1 MEKSQIL
8 KLLKTQGQ
16 KITITRLNQVIT
28 ACNLDP
34 NATDYPDEQVARILD
49 GVAQKPD
56 THRKNKEQ
64 AKHSAERSKSA
75 LAMGQ
80 QMNLSALT
88 DALDRAEQRREEAIE
103 RLSDRMAYLQ
113 DDRIF
118 LAELF
123 SRTQQKLA
131 PVPEAPQQDAM
142 AAEIDALSEVFDSI
156 FEWEYPVIALNSVA
170 GCLPI

>member
-34 NATDYPDEQVARILD
+34 NATDYSDEQVAWILN

-56 THRKNKEQ
+56 THRKTKEQ
-64 AKHSAERSKSA
+64 AKHSAEQTRSA

-80 QMNLSALT
+80 QMNLNALT
-88 DALDRAEQRREEAIE
+88 NALDRAEQRREEAIE
-103 RLSDRMAYLQ
+103 RLSDRIAYIQ

-118 LAELF
+118 LAELL
-123 SRTQQKLA
+123 SRTQQKLT
-131 PVPEAPQQDAM
+131 PTPEAAQQEAM
-142 AAEIDALSEVFDSI
+142 ATEIDALSEAFDSI
-156 FEWEYPVIALNSVA
+156 FEWEYPALVLNSVA
-170 GCLPI
+170 GCLPM